1 MRISKLSPSARAQ
14 GRWLCQLEDGTILR
28 LGECEVLDFGL
39 YAGRALTE
47 REVEAIQAAAGKNAR
62 REKALAYA
70 GSRATSR
77 RDMARKLEQWG
88 ADQAEQEAVCDRLE
102 ELGVLDDG
110 SYAALVA
117 RSYASRG
124 YGEKKLRDELYRR
137 GVPREHW
144 DAALEGAGDPAEAI
158 DAFLTK
164 KLRGADLS
172 DPKVYQ
178 RASDALARRGF
189 RWEDISAGLRRY
201 GAELEE
207 E

>member
-1 MRISKLSPSARAQ
+1 M
-14 GRWLCQLEDGTILR
+14 
-28 LGECEVLDFGL
+28 
-39 YAGRALTE
+39 
-47 REVEAIQAAAGKNAR
+47 
-62 REKALAYA
+62 
-70 GSRATSR
+70 
-77 RDMARKLEQWG
+77 
-88 ADQAEQEAVCDRLE
+88 
-102 ELGVLDDG
+102 
-110 SYAALVA
+110 
-117 RSYASRG
+117 
-124 YGEKKLRDELYRR
+124 RDELYRR